1 MRGLENSTQTHP
13 KVLLQFVSPASGGS
27 GPGAILLLMIDG
39 CDVDDD
45 EDRDDQGAV
54 DVNLMWPTRNTTTQL
69 AVVVRICSALWT
81 DDV

>member
-1 MRGLENSTQTHP
+1 MRGFKYSTQTHP
-13 KVLLQFVSPASGGS
+13 KLSLQFVSPATGGS
-27 GPGAILLLMIDG
+27 GPGKILLLIIDD
-39 CDVDDD
+39 CDGDDD